1 MDTIRPRTGLAL
13 PSLERSVRDPEHGGP
28 DAASSAATRYLC
40 VGAHV
45 DPEFADR
52 VVRDVLEDRHR
63 AVCPSRGIDLVP
75 IVRHCL
81 ASRRRRL
88 VRDLAIL
95 GVLAASLVVRPL
107 PTAALAV
114 TAWSCWLL
122 YRLVK
127 GWTSRGP
134 GRSLLLLAALAG
146 ALYLA
151 ALVAG
156 VALHPAL
163 AALRVPDVERQVL
176 GFLLLPLGV
185 WAVVLV
191 EAARTRDVLVKQLS
205 RRAYDPDHA
214 PAEGGASIQW
224 RLEDLARELYGN
236 ATIYSTFVPFVGS
249 GAPFDTWSLVID
261 LQRPSRRGP
270 ILQHDPTPAAARLR
284 AADFQA
290 RVAARLRRLGDARL
304 DDGDGLAGL
313 QFERHVFVDGSSLR
327 GSLLFL
333 PDSSGAPQL
342 HLGDTDIERFAD
354 EQTGPARQYLDVRI
368 GSWGEELVVT
378 VHLRFATIG
387 HTLYVEAV
395 SCVLPPIKGAYHVV
409 DAMPSRMTPGAL
421 LDLAAA
427 ATRTFPS
434 VFCRAPVRVGGALL
448 APIRRWLEHQ
458 RTLAAIRESL
468 AFDYGA
474 RTSVRELGA
483 ASGHHNHF
491 QDLDVEKYRKLVDL
505 HVLQAVGDHLDD
517 EGVDASA
524 FREQRMRI
532 LEHRIHLE
540 SAIPRM

>member
-13 PSLERSVRDPEHGGP
+13 PSLERSVRDPEHGAP
-28 DAASSAATRYLC
+28 DPASSAATRYLC

-52 VVRDVLEDRHR
+52 VVHDVLEDRHR

-114 TAWSCWLL
+114 TAWSWWLL

-134 GRSLLLLAALAG
+134 ARSLLLLAALAG

-151 ALVAG
+151 ALVDG
-156 VALHPAL
+156 VALRQAL
-163 AALRVPDVERQVL
+163 AASRVPDVEHQVL

-185 WAVVLV
+185 WSVVLV

-205 RRAYDPDHA
+205 RHSYDPDHA
-214 PAEGGASIQW
+214 PAAGSPAIQW
-224 RLEDLARELYGN
+224 RLEDLVREQYGN

-249 GAPFDTWSLVID
+249 GTPFDTWSLVID

-270 ILQHDPTPAAARLR
+270 IVPHDPTPPAARLR

-290 RVAARLRRLGDARL
+290 RVAARLGRLGDARL
-304 DDGDGLAGL
+304 DDGDRLAGV
-313 QFERHVFVDGSSLR
+313 QFERHLFVDGSSLR
-327 GSLLFL
+327 GSLLFP

-342 HLGDTDIERFAD
+342 HLGDTEIERFAD
-354 EQTGPARQYLDVRI
+354 EQTGPGRQYLDVRL
-368 GSWGEELVVT
+368 GAWGEELVVT

-409 DAMPSRMTPGAL
+409 DAMPSRMTPPAL

-427 ATRTFPS
+427 
-434 VFCRAPVRVGGALL
+434 
-448 APIRRWLEHQ
+448 
-458 RTLAAIRESL
+458 
-468 AFDYGA
+468 
-474 RTSVRELGA
+474 
-483 ASGHHNHF
+483 SGHRSHF

-532 LEHRIHLE
+532 LEHRIHVE

>member
-1 MDTIRPRTGLAL
+1 MDTTRPRTGLAR
-13 PSLERSVRDPEHGGP
+13 PGLERPVHDPAHGADP
-28 DAASSAATRYLC
+28 ASSAATRYLC

-52 VVRDVLEDRHR
+52 VVHDVLEDRHR

-88 VRDLAIL
+88 VRDLGIL
-95 GVLAASLVVRPL
+95 GVLAASLFSSPM

-114 TAWSCWLL
+114 TAWSWWLL

-134 GRSLLLLAALAG
+134 ARSLLPLAALAG
-146 ALYLA
+146 TLYLV
-151 ALVAG
+151 ALVDG
-156 VALHPAL
+156 VALRQTL
-163 AALRVPDVERQVL
+163 AASRVLDIERQVL

-205 RRAYDPDHA
+205 RRAYDPDRA
-214 PAEGGASIQW
+214 PAAASPAIQW
-224 RLEDLARELYGN
+224 RLEDLAREQYGN
-236 ATIYSTFVPFVGS
+236 ATVYSTFVPFVGS
-249 GAPFDTWSLVID
+249 GTPFDTWSLVID

-270 ILQHDPTPAAARLR
+270 AVLQHDPAPRAARLG

-290 RVAARLRRLGDARL
+290 RVAERLSRLGDARL
-304 DDGDGLAGL
+304 DDGDRLAGL
-313 QFERHVFVDGSSLR
+313 QLERHLFVDGSSLR

-342 HLGDTDIERFAD
+342 HRGDTDIGRFAD

-387 HTLYVEAV
+387 RTLYVEAV

-409 DAMPSRMTPGAL
+409 DAMPSRLTPGAL
-421 LDLAAA
+421 LDLVAAS
-427 ATRTFPS
+427 TRTFPS

-458 RTLAAIRESL
+458 KTLAAIRENL

-483 ASGHHNHF
+483 ARGHHNHF

-517 EGVDASA
+517 QGVDASA

-532 LEHRIHLE
+532 LDHRIHVE
-540 SAIPRM
+540 SVIPRM